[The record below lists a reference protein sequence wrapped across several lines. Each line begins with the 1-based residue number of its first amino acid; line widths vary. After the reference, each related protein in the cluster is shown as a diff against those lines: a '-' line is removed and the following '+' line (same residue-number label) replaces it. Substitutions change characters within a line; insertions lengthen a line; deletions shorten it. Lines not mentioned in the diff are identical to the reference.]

1 MDGRALGKETCE
13 NVKEVASKYGVQVVC
28 DEKDQKEAEKAAAD
42 VVLPAGEGCDNAKE
56 VASKVGVVVV
66 CDEEA

>member
-1 MDGRALGKETCE
+1 MDGRMLGKEGCE
-13 NVKEVASKYGVQVVC
+13 NAKEVASKFGMTVVC
-28 DEKDQKEAEKAAAD
+28 DEKDEERLNAD
-42 VVLPAGEGCDNAKE
+42 VILPASEQCDNMKE

>member
-1 MDGRALGKETCE
+1 MDGRMLGDETCQ
-13 NVKEVASKYGVQVVC
+13 NVKEVASKFGMQVVC
-28 DEKDQKEAEKAAAD
+28 DEKDEKEAEKAAAD
-42 VVLPAGEGCDNAKE
+42 VVLPGGEMCENAKE

>member
-1 MDGRALGKETCE
+1 MDGRVLGDEACK
-13 NVKEVASKYGVQVVC
+13 NVKEVASKYGMQIIC
-28 DEKDQKEAEKAAAD
+28 DEKDEKEMEKAAAD
-42 VVLPAGEGCDNAKE
+42 VVLPAGEDCENAKT

>member
-1 MDGRALGKETCE
+1 MLDGKVLGEQCVS
-13 NVKEVASKYGVQVVC
+13 VKEVASKFGVTVVC
-28 DEKDQKEAEKAAAD
+28 DEKEEEKLRAD
-42 VVLPAGEGCDNAKE
+42 VILPASEQCDNMKE

>member
-1 MDGRALGKETCE
+1 MDGRALGKEGCE
-13 NVKEVASKYGVQVVC
+13 NVKEVASKFGMAVIC
-28 DEKDQKEAEKAAAD
+28 DEKDEEKLNAD
-42 VVLPAGEGCDNAKE
+42 VILPAGEQCDNMKE